1 MALNNIMNIVWPFN
15 RRKLFF
21 VVLIIFEEDSGLARP
36 HHTVTVSLS
45 LLWPLASTGCWPPEC
60 GDWPGGLPKTIR
72 LPAGPCPRR
81 LDPTDYPPKLQ
92 CQPALQTHWLDKNSL
107 SCYGPVLGDWLF
119 KWSAPGGG
127 EPLESRAHGPM
138 EDTNLANC
146 LRMVINNWMLWNTSI
161 KL

>member
-21 VVLIIFEEDSGLARP
+21 VVLIIFEEDSGLA
-36 HHTVTVSLS
+36 HSHSESVSTLTS
-45 LLWPLASTGCWPPEC
+45 GIYWMLTSRVWGLTGRAAQNHPTAGCRLALAQ
-60 GDWPGGLPKTIR
+60 GDSIQRIIHPSSSAGQPFRRTDWKKTAFLAMGQSWGIDCLNEVLP
-72 LPAGPCPRR
+72 
-81 LDPTDYPPKLQ
+81 
-92 CQPALQTHWLDKNSL
+92 
-107 SCYGPVLGDWLF
+107 
-119 KWSAPGGG
+119 GG

-146 LRMVINNWMLWNTSI
+146 LRTVINNWMLWNTSI